1 MSYECRLVVVSGRSG
16 SGKSTALHALEDE
29 GFYCI
34 DNLPASLLLD
44 LVHKYAKKQ
53 HESIRLAVG
62 IDARNVADELKDF
75 AKNFAKIRD
84 NSRVCSEIIFLD
96 ADRESLL
103 KRFSMTRR
111 LHPMSQS
118 GVSLEEAI
126 TKEYALLKSISTLA
140 NLRIDTSQLSVHGLR
155 CLIRERIAGRSLGK
169 INLLF
174 QSFGFK
180 YGVPADADFVFDVR
194 CLPNPYWVE
203 SLREYSG
210 TDQQVIDY
218 LRGHKEVEDMQQDIF
233 SFVHKWIPY
242 FQDSTRSYITVAI
255 GCTGG
260 KHRSVFLCEALSK
273 MVDSQ
278 ALQVMVRH
286 REQVK

>member
-1 MSYECRLVVVSGRSG
+1 MANKFRLIVVSGRSG

-34 DNLPASLLLD
+34 DNLPASLLPD
-44 LVHKYAKKQ
+44 LVKKYVQKEHK
-53 HESIRLAVG
+53 SIRLAVG
-62 IDARNVADELKDF
+62 IDARNMADDLAGFSSDF
-75 AKNFAKIRD
+75 TTIRHD
-84 NSRVCSEIIFLD
+84 DRVNSEIVFLD

-111 LHPMSQS
+111 MHPMSQK
-118 GVSLEEAI
+118 GVSLEDAI
-126 TKEYALLKSISTLA
+126 TKEFALLESISIQA
-140 NLRIDTSQLSVHGLR
+140 DIRIDTSKLSVHGLR
-155 CLIRERIAGRSLGK
+155 CMIRERIAGKALGK

-194 CLPNPYWVE
+194 CLPNPHWVE
-203 SLREYSG
+203 SLRQFTG
-210 TDQQVIDY
+210 KDQPVIDY
-218 LRGHKEVEDMQQDIF
+218 LSQHESVLEIKRDIYHF
-233 SFVHKWIPY
+233 IDKWIPK
-242 FQDSTRSYITVAI
+242 FQDGTRSYLTVAI

-260 KHRSVFLCEALSK
+260 KHRSVFLCEALSR
-273 MVDSQ
+273 MFSDQ

-286 REQVK
+286 REQS